1 MPKKGN
7 EEKRRSHRA
16 PVSIRI
22 DYSTVDEF
30 FWDFARNINEGG
42 LFVESN
48 HPLPVGTTVQLK
60 FYLPNQD
67 APLNSTGEVV
77 WVNPPPG
84 KDTPPT
90 VEGNGEAVEKPGMG
104 IEFRGL
110 SESGKEA
117 INRLVRE
124 LKKG

>member
-7 EEKRRSHRA
+7 EDQRKSHRA

-22 DYSTVDEF
+22 DYSTIDEF

-60 FYLPNQD
+60 FYLPSQD

-77 WVNPPPG
+77 WVKETAGKVSPPAG
-84 KDTPPT
+84 
-90 VEGNGEAVEKPGMG
+90 EGEAVEKPGMG

-110 SESGKEA
+110 NEAGKEA
-117 INRLVRE
+117 INQLVRE

>member
-1 MPKKGN
+1 MTGRVNKDHRK
-7 EEKRRSHRA
+7 SDRA

-48 HPLPVGTTVQLK
+48 HPLPIGTRVQLK
-60 FYLPNQD
+60 FYLPNRD

-77 WVNPPPG
+77 WVKPLPDPA
-84 KDTPPT
+84 DPS
-90 VEGNGEAVEKPGMG
+90 EGGETRGEKPGMG

-110 SESGKEA
+110 NQEGKEA

-124 LKKG
+124 LKKGS

>member
-1 MPKKGN
+1 MGN
-7 EEKRRSHRA
+7 EDKRRSHRA

-42 LFVESN
+42 LFVETN
-48 HPLPVGTTVQLK
+48 HLLPVGTTVQLK

-67 APLNSTGEVV
+67 APLKSTGEVV
-77 WVNPPPG
+77 WVKNSPG
-84 KDTPPT
+84 KDTPPGE
-90 VEGNGEAVEKPGMG
+90 EGNGGTVEKPGMG

-110 SESGKEA
+110 NESGKEA

>member
-1 MPKKGN
+1 MTKNGKDQRKSN
-7 EEKRRSHRA
+7 RV

-22 DYSTVDEF
+22 DYSTVDQF

-60 FYLPNQD
+60 FYLPNRD

-77 WVNPPPG
+77 WV
-84 KDTPPT
+84 
-90 VEGNGEAVEKPGMG
+90 
-104 IEFRGL
+104 
-110 SESGKEA
+110 
-117 INRLVRE
+117 
-124 LKKG
+124 